1 MKFPPLSSLLV
12 IALGSIAFAEDTSAP
27 PAAKA
32 PAGPVPS
39 AIQMRVQ
46 QSNKMVAPEKSLT
59 RTQSRFLKLF
69 LSNSS
74 HEDASLKIKYAFF
87 GHTINEHSDFVVLEG
102 DKDATV
108 KPAVISEEDTPT
120 ATVTETKAV
129 KNKPASGEVLVG
141 YGVQVFQGDKLV
153 AEAYEPSY
161 MKDLMGKAP
170 AAPKAAAAPGKPA
183 VKAKATPKPKATPAA
198 N

>member
-12 IALGSIAFAEDTSAP
+12 VALGSLAFAEDTSAP

-32 PAGPVPS
+32 PAAAPAPS
-39 AIQMRVQ
+39 AITLRVQ

-74 HEDASLKIKYAFF
+74 HEEASLKIKYAFF
-87 GHTINEHSDFVVLEG
+87 GHAVNEHSDFVVLDGE
-102 DKDATV
+102 KDATV

-120 ATVTETKAV
+120 ATVTETKAS
-129 KNKPASGEVLVG
+129 KKAPASGEVIIG
-141 YGVQVFQGDKLV
+141 YGVQIFQSDKLV

-170 AAPKAAAAPGKPA
+170 AAPKATTPGKPA
-183 VKAKATPKPKATPAA
+183 AKATPKPKATPTK

>member
-12 IALGSIAFAEDTSAP
+12 VALGSLAFAEDTSAP

-32 PAGPVPS
+32 PAAAPAPS
-39 AIQMRVQ
+39 PIVLRVQ

-74 HEDASLKIKYAFF
+74 HDDVSLKIKYAFF
-87 GHTINEHSDFVVLEG
+87 GHTVNEHSDFVVLDGE
-102 DKDATV
+102 KDATV
-108 KPAVISEEDTPT
+108 KPAIITEEDTPT
-120 ATVTETKAV
+120 ATVTETRAS
-129 KNKPASGEVLVG
+129 KNKPASGEVIIG

-153 AEAYEPSY
+153 AEAFEPSY

-170 AAPKAAAAPGKPA
+170 AAPKGTPAPGKPA
-183 VKAKATPKPKATPAA
+183 AKATPKPKATPAK

>member
-12 IALGSIAFAEDTSAP
+12 VALGTLAFAEDTSAP
-27 PAAKA
+27 PAAKPPAAA
-32 PAGPVPS
+32 PAPS
-39 AIQMRVQ
+39 AIALRVQ

-69 LSNSS
+69 LSNAS
-74 HEDASLKIKYAFF
+74 HDDVALKIKYAFF
-87 GHTINEHSDFVVLEG
+87 GHTVNEHSDFVVLEG
-102 DKDATV
+102 EKDATV
-108 KPAVISEEDTPT
+108 KPAGITEEDTPT
-120 ATVTETKAV
+120 ATVTETRAS
-129 KNKPASGEVLVG
+129 KNKPASGEVIIG

-153 AEAYEPSY
+153 AEAFEPSY

-170 AAPKAAAAPGKPA
+170 AAPKGTPAPGKPA
-183 VKAKATPKPKATPAA
+183 AKATPKPKATPAK